1 MNMEADTP
9 KLLIIEDEKRTR
21 MGLVMALGEEFDI
34 YEASDLSSALAILEN
49 EPIDIVLADIRL
61 GKESGFEILS
71 KAKSLSFPPACIFMT
86 AYGSVENAVE
96 AMKNGADDYITKP
109 IDLEKLEITL
119 KRVYRSR
126 KVEAENLQLK
136 RQLNFKYG
144 LEKIIGSSKLMKEVF
159 EKVKQVAS
167 TKATVLLE
175 GESGTGKELVAHA
188 IHQLSP
194 RRNCPFV
201 VVHCAALSPQLLES
215 ELFGHEK
222 GAFTGAVE
230 RRIGRFEEAARGT
243 LFLDEI
249 GEIDL
254 PTQVKLLRALGEK
267 TIQRVGSN
275 KTIAVDVRV
284 IAATNRN
291 LEKMVEEGKFREDLF
306 FRLNVVRILMPPLRQ
321 RKEDIPLLAKAFL
334 AEFAAENGKKIDRIS
349 PEALEALLDYDWP
362 GNVRELKMAIEHGV
376 VLCQGE
382 EILPK
387 DLPERIRK
395 PKGLFNEP
403 IPSTSIGTDC
413 FNLKE
418 AEKQLIIS
426 ALKYCQG
433 KKTTAAKK
441 LGISR
446 KTLQRKI
453 KEFELSD
460 FEKLD

>member
-1 MNMEADTP
+1 MNRDNDFP

-21 MGLVMALGEEFDI
+21 MGLVMALGEEFDT
-34 YEASDLSSALAILEN
+34 YEASDLSSAMTILEN

-61 GKESGFEILS
+61 GKESGLEILR
-71 KAKSLSFPPACIFMT
+71 KVKSLPFPPACLFMT

-96 AMKNGADDYITKP
+96 AIKMGAYDYIPKP
-109 IDLEKLEITL
+109 LDLEKLEITL
-119 KRVYRSR
+119 KRIYESR
-126 KVEAENLQLK
+126 KVEVENLQLK
-136 RQLNFKYG
+136 RQLNWKYG
-144 LEKIIGSSKLMKEVF
+144 LEKIIGNSAAMKAVF
-159 EKVKQVAS
+159 EKIKQVAS
-167 TKATVLLE
+167 SKATVLLE

-194 RRNCPFV
+194 RKNFPFV

-222 GAFTGAVE
+222 GAFTGAIE

-275 KTIAVDVRV
+275 KVVAVDVRV
-284 IAATNRN
+284 IAATNKN

-306 FRLNVVRILMPPLRQ
+306 FRLNVVRIVMPPLRE
-321 RKEDIPLLAKAFL
+321 RKEDIPLLAQAFL
-334 AEFAAENGKKIDRIS
+334 AEFAAENGKKIDRLS
-349 PEALEALLDYDWP
+349 PEAMKILLEYDWP

-382 EILPK
+382 EIRPR
-387 DLPERIRK
+387 DLPERIRI
-395 PKGLFNEP
+395 PRPLLNAPVSVESSEP
-403 IPSTSIGTDC
+403 DC

-418 AEKQLIIS
+418 AEKRLILH
-426 ALKYCQG
+426 ALRVCQG
-433 KKTTAAKK
+433 KKSSAAKK

-453 KEFELSD
+453 KQFELTD
-460 FEKLD
+460 WVKEN

>member
-1 MNMEADTP
+1 MNRENDFP

-21 MGLVMALGEEFDI
+21 MGLVMALGEEFDT
-34 YEASDLSSALAILEN
+34 YEASDLSSAMAILEN

-61 GKESGFEILS
+61 GKESGFEILR
-71 KAKSLSFPPACIFMT
+71 KVKSLPFPPACLFMT

-96 AMKNGADDYITKP
+96 AIKMGAYDYIPKP
-109 IDLEKLEITL
+109 LDLEKLEITL
-119 KRVYRSR
+119 KRIYQSR
-126 KVEAENLQLK
+126 KVEVENLQLK
-136 RQLNFKYG
+136 RQLNWKYG
-144 LEKIIGSSKLMKEVF
+144 LEKIIGNSAAMKAVF
-159 EKVKQVAS
+159 EKIKQVAS
-167 TKATVLLE
+167 SKATVLLE

-194 RRNCPFV
+194 RKNFPFV

-222 GAFTGAVE
+222 GAFTGAIE

-275 KTIAVDVRV
+275 KVVAVDVRV
-284 IAATNRN
+284 IAATNKN

-306 FRLNVVRILMPPLRQ
+306 FRLNVVRIVMPPLRE
-321 RKEDIPLLAKAFL
+321 RKEDIPLLAQAFL
-334 AEFAAENGKKIDRIS
+334 AEFAAENGKKIDRLS
-349 PEALEALLDYDWP
+349 PEAMKILLEYDWP

-382 EILPK
+382 EIRPR
-387 DLPERIRK
+387 DLPERIRI
-395 PKGLFNEP
+395 PRPLLSAPVSVESSEP
-403 IPSTSIGTDC
+403 DC

-418 AEKQLIIS
+418 AEKRLILH
-426 ALKYCQG
+426 ALRVCQG
-433 KKTTAAKK
+433 KKTSAAKK

-453 KEFELSD
+453 KQFELTD
-460 FEKLD
+460 WVKEN